1 MTIFKK
7 YGIYGHFTPTDPAI
21 DFGLKVHPVCLP
33 IASNSN
39 PNKWRN
45 QDVDILGFSTKDKGE
60 SSNRGDILKTA
71 RMKVFN
77 QTICNNKLN
86 TEKNKVK
93 TCKSFLKEFK
103 SLFFSHHVDMSTIKK
118 AHIILK
124 DIFKL
129 GSSSQESN

>member
-39 PNKWRN
+39 PNEWRN

-103 SLFFSHHVDMSTIKK
+103 SLFLIMLACSPLRRST
-118 AHIILK
+118 L
-124 DIFKL
+124 F
-129 GSSSQESN
+129 

>member
-1 MTIFKK
+1 MVLFK
-7 YGIYGHFTPTDPAI
+7 PADPGI

-33 IASNSN
+33 IASNSD
-39 PNKWRN
+39 PNEWRN

-77 QTICNNKLN
+77 HTTCNNKLD

-93 TCKSFLKEFK
+93 TCKSLLKEFK
-103 SLFFSHHVDMSTIKK
+103 SIFFLIMSVNMSAIKK
-118 AHIILK
+118 ALIILK
-124 DIFKL
+124 DISKL
-129 GSSSQESN
+129 GSSSQERN

>member
-1 MTIFKK
+1 MVLFK
-7 YGIYGHFTPTDPAI
+7 PADPGI

-39 PNKWRN
+39 PNEWRN

-77 QTICNNKLN
+77 QTICNNRLN

-103 SLFFSHHVDMSTIKK
+103 FFFCLIMSTCPYNKE
-118 AHIILK
+118 HI
-124 DIFKL
+124 
-129 GSSSQESN
+129 G